1 MLNFSMLF
9 NTLALA
15 LFMRRES
22 LALSTGSG
30 DVTAPIS
37 KHQRSAVIIGAGPVG
52 LAASLMLVKCG
63 WNDITIVEKRSK
75 EFIGN
80 TFSYIYTID
89 GRSQKVTD
97 LLGRKNIWRLF
108 NITAKYAPNL

>member
-1 MLNFSMLF
+1 MLKLSLLLNA
-9 NTLALA
+9 LALA
-15 LFMRRES
+15 LFMGRGS

-37 KHQRSAVIIGAGPVG
+37 KQKKSAVIIGAGPVG
-52 LAASLMLVKCG
+52 LAASLMLAKCG
-63 WNDITIVEKRSK
+63 WTDITVVEKRSK

-89 GRSQKVTD
+89 GRGQKITN
-97 LLGRKNIWRLF
+97 LLGRETF
-108 NITAKYAPNL
+108 

>member
-1 MLNFSMLF
+1 MLNLSMLF

-22 LALSTGSG
+22 LALSTESG
-30 DVTAPIS
+30 DVSAPIS
-37 KHQRSAVIIGAGPVG
+37 KHKRSAVIIGAGPVG

-97 LLGRKNIWRLF
+97 LLGRKNIWRVF
-108 NITAKYAPNL
+108 DIIAKYAPNL